1 MNGCHTASA
10 TLAAMTA
17 SGDDERR
24 RRVGILLVA
33 AALVLFAAQM
43 VALALGSLEVAG
55 LIFIVFIIGWFVL
68 RSYQRR
74 RGAA

>member
-1 MNGCHTASA
+1 MAGT
-10 TLAAMTA
+10 
-17 SGDDERR
+17 GDEERR
-24 RRVGILLVA
+24 RRVGILLVG
-33 AALVLFAAQM
+33 AALLLFAAQM

-55 LIFIVFIIGWFVL
+55 LIFIVFVIGWFVL

>member
-1 MNGCHTASA
+1 MAGT
-10 TLAAMTA
+10 
-17 SGDDERR
+17 GDERRR

-33 AALVLFAAQM
+33 AVLLLFVGQM

-55 LIFIVFIIGWFVL
+55 LIFIIFVIGWFVL
-68 RSYQRR
+68 RSYQRG